1 MKDIIANTEIK
12 AKSVRL
18 VTDAGSNVVA
28 ISEAQNRAN
37 AKGLDLVQVNAGDVP
52 VVKIMDLNKYKFEMK
67 QAEKEA
73 QRKQRQ
79 NVVKVKEVQFSF
91 KTQENDLSVK
101 AKSASKFLSEGH
113 QVRIVMAVEGRVV
126 GNQAMLDLNKSC
138 LESFVQRFGDVDFVQ
153 KIEVQGKKATC
164 VIKAK

>member
-1 MKDIIANTEIK
+1 MKDIIANKEIK

-37 AKGLDLVQVNAGDVP
+37 ALGLDLVQVNAGDVP
-52 VVKIMDLNKYKFEMK
+52 VVKITDLNKFKFEQK
-67 QAEKEA
+67 QADKEA

-79 NVVKVKEVQFSF
+79 NVIHVKEVQFSF

-101 AKSASKFLSEGH
+101 AKSASKFLAEGK
-113 QVRIVMAVEGRVV
+113 QVRVVMAIEGRVI
-126 GNQAMLDLNKSC
+126 GNQTLLEKNTNC
-138 LESFVQRFGDVDFVQ
+138 LKQFVDRFGEVDFVQ

-164 VIKAK
+164 VIKSK

>member
-1 MKDIIANTEIK
+1 MKDIIANNEIK

-37 AKGLDLVQVNAGDVP
+37 AKGLDLVQINDGDVP
-52 VVKIMDLNKYKFEMK
+52 VVKIMDLNKFKYANK

-101 AKSASKFLSEGH
+101 AKNATKFLAEGN
-113 QVRIVMAVEGRVV
+113 QVRIVMSIEGRVV
-126 GNQAMLDLNKSC
+126 GNPELLAKNTACLQA
-138 LESFVQRFGDVDFVQ
+138 FVSRFGEIDFVQ

-164 VIKAK
+164 TIKAK

>member
-1 MKDIIANTEIK
+1 MKEIIANTEIK

-52 VVKIMDLNKYKFEMK
+52 VVKIMDLNKYKFETK

-79 NVVKVKEVQFSF
+79 NVVKVKEIQFSF

-101 AKSASKFLSEGH
+101 AKNASKFLSEGN
-113 QVRIVMAVEGRVV
+113 QVRVVMAIEGRII
-126 GNQAMLDLNKSC
+126 GNQALLEKNTAC
-138 LESFVQRFGDVDFVQ
+138 LLAFVQRFDEIDFVQ

-164 VIKAK
+164 IIKAK

>member
-1 MKDIIANTEIK
+1 MKEIIANTEIK

-37 AKGLDLVQVNAGDVP
+37 AKGLDLVQINDGDVP
-52 VVKIMDLNKYKFEMK
+52 VVKIMDLNKFKFETK

-79 NVVKVKEVQFSF
+79 NVVKVKEIQFSF

-101 AKSASKFLSEGH
+101 AKNASKFLSEGN
-113 QVRIVMAVEGRVV
+113 QVRVVMAIEGRVV
-126 GNQAMLDLNKSC
+126 GNQAL
-138 LESFVQRFGDVDFVQ
+138 LEKNTACIKAFVERFGEVDFVQ

-164 VIKAK
+164 VIKSK

>member
-1 MKDIIANTEIK
+1 MKEIIANTEIK

-113 QVRIVMAVEGRVV
+113 QVRIVMAVEGRVA

-138 LESFVQRFGDVDFVQ
+138 LESFAKRFGDVDFVQ